1 MALVLQLTG
10 YRAPVGTEVVVQS
23 DAVQWGIRLTL
34 LLAVAVLLSLGWW
47 ISRRYPSPSPAVER
61 CRRSWPRGG

>member
-1 MALVLQLTG
+1 MLQLAG
-10 YRAPVGTEVVVQS
+10 YRAPAGTEVVVQS

-47 ISRRYPSPSPAVER
+47 ISRRYPLTLAR
-61 CRRSWPRGG
+61 CRAMQEELAARRIG